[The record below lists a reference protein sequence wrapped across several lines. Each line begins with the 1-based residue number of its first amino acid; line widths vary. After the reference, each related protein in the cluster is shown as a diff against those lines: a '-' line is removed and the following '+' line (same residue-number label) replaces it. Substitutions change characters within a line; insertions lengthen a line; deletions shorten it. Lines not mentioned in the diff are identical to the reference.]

1 MDRAH
6 ELRAIMERLYELG
19 VDIHQPFITLQQIE
33 LALNEYLDKLTN
45 EEKWTTQ
52 QNVNV
57 AITTLAKE
65 LEGINLQRLV
75 PDRQQEQT
83 IKNLIKRIKGISG
96 KIGGKSHSVN
106 STTSSVL
113 LKIAE
118 DKNELLIG
126 ELETVKEQLNML
138 TVRMDAQPHARGE
151 HPDPTVKGQ
160 TQIRPNQN
168 TALIQNNSKGLGQ
181 VIGPGQAP
189 GPELALGPG
198 PGLGQNPGQPAYTSY
213 TALPTVM
220 GPGNST
226 GPGPRQNQGPGLS
239 HGPGPNMG
247 PGLSHG
253 PGLGRPPIPS
263 PGINLGPGQGPG
275 PGLIP
280 GPGPGHGPGLDHGP
294 GTGPGPIMGHGP
306 DQGPSTGPCHT
317 SYTHTN
323 TSQPPFV
330 HTNVRV

>member
-1 MDRAH
+1 M
-6 ELRAIMERLYELG
+6 
-19 VDIHQPFITLQQIE
+19 
-33 LALNEYLDKLTN
+33 
-45 EEKWTTQ
+45 
-52 QNVNV
+52 NV

-168 TALIQNNSKGLGQ
+168 TALIQNNSKGIGQ
-181 VIGPGQAP
+181 VIGPGQAL
-189 GPELALGPG
+189 GPERRHLALVPLVLAHRRAGLLAVHGDGPPRVVRPRAEARAPRRG
-198 PGLGQNPGQPAYTSY
+198 GDGAVAAARGGAAGAGPPAVRAPRGRRRASAGDEARLGRDARRARRRGGRVTCQHGAPPTHSPAAADNYGRFAEGRLGATEKRSESRPGLCCS
-213 TALPTVM
+213 VI
-220 GPGNST
+220 S
-226 GPGPRQNQGPGLS
+226 
-239 HGPGPNMG
+239 
-247 PGLSHG
+247 
-253 PGLGRPPIPS
+253 IPLKS
-263 PGINLGPGQGPG
+263 P
-275 PGLIP
+275 
-280 GPGPGHGPGLDHGP
+280 
-294 GTGPGPIMGHGP
+294 
-306 DQGPSTGPCHT
+306 
-317 SYTHTN
+317 
-323 TSQPPFV
+323 
-330 HTNVRV
+330 